1 MHFAFKP
8 RKQIYPIQ
16 SASFLQRL
24 NPVMSNKNKGLLV
37 IWHHI
42 VYDVKEN

>member
-1 MHFAFKP
+1 
-8 RKQIYPIQ
+8 
-16 SASFLQRL
+16 LQRL

-42 VYDVKEN
+42 VYDVKENWKNIGVKIWLTAAMGYNKK